1 MNRTKALP
9 IAAVALCVPGVALRA
24 LHVLRGF
31 DITSGLPTAGDP
43 WVWYLV
49 ALLVASAVLYAVLA
63 APLRKQKQK
72 PFEQLLGTQSPG
84 FRMAAVIAGL
94 LLFAGGLFYLYLT
107 ITTVE
112 EDAAGWARAL
122 EIVYSVVT
130 VLCGGCMIVLAKSQ
144 GSPITEKSAALT
156 LVPLLW
162 SCLHLLVNYRMTCV
176 DPKLASFAFGLVADV
191 MLVLAFY
198 HLARLLYGKPRP
210 AALAFFSAVTTTMA
224 ASDLGGIGLGY
235 LMGIGTLDWSAKMLL
250 RGGLSVAAC
259 ILLVAELAVLCGS
272 HSAPIAGTD
281 PMQEAK

>member
-31 DITSGLPTAGDP
+31 DITSGLPAVGDP
-43 WVWYLV
+43 WVWYL
-49 ALLVASAVLYAVLA
+49 AAMLVASAVLYAVLA
-63 APLRKQKQK
+63 APLRRQRQT

-130 VLCGGCMIVLAKSQ
+130 VLCGGCMIVLAKAQ
-144 GSPITEKSAALT
+144 GNPITEKSAALT

-210 AALAFFSAVTTTMA
+210 AALAFFSAVATTMA

-259 ILLVAELAVLCGS
+259 ILLAAELAVLCGS
-272 HSAPIAGTD
+272 HGTPVTGTD
-281 PMQEAK
+281 PMQETK